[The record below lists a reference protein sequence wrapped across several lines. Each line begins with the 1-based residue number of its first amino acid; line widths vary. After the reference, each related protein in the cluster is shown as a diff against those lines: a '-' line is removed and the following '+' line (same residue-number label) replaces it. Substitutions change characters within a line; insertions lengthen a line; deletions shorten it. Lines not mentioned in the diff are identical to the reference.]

1 VTVLIDHAA
10 AVVPSGDGID
20 PAGWLAHFDEMFA
33 EVVASA
39 FFWREPRLRSR
50 SYLLG
55 LVSGWSARTGGR
67 WRSLPGRL
75 PDGMQ
80 RLLNSARWD
89 AGAVRDALGRYVAF
103 HLGDP
108 AAVPAAATSPVTSG
122 IKHLLGL

>member
-1 VTVLIDHAA
+1 MID
-10 AVVPSGDGID
+10 
-20 PAGWLAHFDEMFA
+20 
-33 EVVASA
+33 
-39 FFWREPRLRSR
+39 
-50 SYLLG
+50 
-55 LVSGWSARTGGR
+55 GR

-103 HLGDP
+103 HVGDP